1 MPSLS
6 LSLSLSPSPSFACLS
21 PTLSIFY
28 NAKLFYIKAAKWWQG
43 LSSSSSFLFSVRGSI
58 FRLQQLRRK
67 KRRTETFF
75 SFLKKKFEKRET
87 EKVVRGESND
97 YHKDRSCGLWLIPC
111 CPPPSFKS
119 LAFGTQELN
128 VALGFTWWI
137 QSTDIDLPLSCSL
150 TELFNRNNLASLE
163 GRHHLIAV
171 SQQPNH

>member
-1 MPSLS
+1 MVAGSFFFFFLPL
-6 LSLSLSPSPSFACLS
+6 LSPRLHFSASTAQEKKKEEQ
-21 PTLSIFY
+21 
-28 NAKLFYIKAAKWWQG
+28 KL
-43 LSSSSSFLFSVRGSI
+43 
-58 FRLQQLRRK
+58 
-67 KRRTETFF
+67 F

-163 GRHHLIAV
+163 GRTPSDSGEPTTEPLGGKLQLPRPVTPAWTGSCSL
-171 SQQPNH
+171 SQAFSL